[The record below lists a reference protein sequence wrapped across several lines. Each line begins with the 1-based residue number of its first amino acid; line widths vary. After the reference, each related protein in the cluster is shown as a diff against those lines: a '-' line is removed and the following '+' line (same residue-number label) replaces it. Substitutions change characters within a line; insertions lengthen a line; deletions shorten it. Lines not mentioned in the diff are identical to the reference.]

1 VDDRDAVLAAAGQRA
16 AALVARDAEAL
27 RDLMHDDLRWT
38 TYRGVVLHL
47 DDYIRG
53 NTGGSLHW
61 HGQELVGPDVVVH
74 GDTAVLTAVVVDDV
88 LTEEGRQVF
97 RLRLTQTW
105 VREDGRWRCLSGHA
119 GPRLEEPSP

>member
-47 DDYIRG
+47 DDYIR
-53 NTGGSLHW
+53 
-61 HGQELVGPDVVVH
+61 
-74 GDTAVLTAVVVDDV
+74 
-88 LTEEGRQVF
+88 
-97 RLRLTQTW
+97 
-105 VREDGRWRCLSGHA
+105 
-119 GPRLEEPSP
+119 